1 MVKIQRSKLMRLNKF
16 LARSGVASRRKCD
29 EYIASGKVQIN
40 GKKITDFS
48 YQVQTDD
55 IVLCDRHLVEN
66 TNERIVYLLNK
77 PKGYIC
83 TNSDTHD
90 RKKVVDLLPL
100 KERLFT
106 IGRLDRD
113 TTGAILVTN
122 DGDLA
127 NKLMHPRFKKE
138 KIYLAETKEDIED
151 NLLPSLENG
160 IRLDRGD
167 LAKGKIKRLDRY
179 KGKILWEVILTE
191 GKNREV
197 KRIFEALGTYV
208 VSLHRHSFAGLNVK
222 DLKVGK
228 FRQLNSKM
236 IESLLQ

>member
-1 MVKIQRSKLMRLNKF
+1 MRLNKF
-16 LARSGVASRRKCD
+16 LAHAGVASRRKCD
-29 EYIASGKVQIN
+29 EYIESGKIQVN
-40 GKKITDFS
+40 GNKITDFS
-48 YQVQTDD
+48 YQVQLDD
-55 IVLCDRHLVEN
+55 IVLCDRRLVEN

-90 RKKVVDLLPL
+90 RKKVVDLLPSN
-100 KERLFT
+100 ERLFT

-127 NKLMHPRFKKE
+127 NQLMHPRFKKE

-151 NLLPSLENG
+151 KLLPTLMTKGIKLE
-160 IRLDRGD
+160 RGEF
-167 LAKGKIKRLDRY
+167 AKGKIKRLDRY
-179 KGKILWEVILTE
+179 KGRILWEVILTE

-197 KRIFEALGTYV
+197 KRIFETFGTNV
-208 VSLHRHSFAGLNVK
+208 VSLHRHSFAGLNVNN
-222 DLKVGK
+222 LKVGK
-228 FRQLNSKM
+228 YRQLNSK
-236 IESLLQ
+236 IIQSLF